1 MQRFIL
7 QLHALAPRCATVS
20 RLEEP
25 AGLIVAVRAYIQHAR
40 VARVNDDVVDEE
52 SGLAEVI
59 KEPPVL
65 ACIRRSVNLAVE
77 RSKIETVRVVGI
89 DYKGANVASLRAGRA
104 PVVRIQCGIGCVSSR
119 QADSGVRSQ
128 SKTEEESN
136 DEGEKHRDSFHR

>member
-7 QLHALAPRCATVS
+7 QLHALAPCCATVS

-40 VARVNDDVVDEE
+40 VTRVNDDVVNEE
-52 SGLAEVI
+52 SRLAEVI

-65 ACIRRSVNLAVE
+65 ACIGRRVNLTVE
-77 RSKIETVRVVGI
+77 RSKIEAVRVVGI

-104 PVVRIQCGIGCVSSR
+104 PVVRIQCGIGCVSS
-119 QADSGVRSQ
+119 QADSRVRSQ